1 MISPSMVLFSFL
13 IFPLIFLKFLS
24 LIVIL
29 NKRFL
34 EIGINSKNPIKS
46 VRKPGI
52 IKSKAANAIEAP
64 EISS

>member
-1 MISPSMVLFSFL
+1 MVLFSFL

-64 EISS
+64 EIS